1 MPRLIFCWGN
11 CHRSGRSARR
21 SASRGVLALLLVHL
35 AAAADAR
42 QLLVLYSNNRLLMG
56 NVALDSALR
65 QTLNANP
72 GQPVQIFSEFLD
84 EPEFGGDRYEL
95 TMSTYLRDKYADR
108 PPDAVL
114 IAGNTAMRFI
124 LRYRGRLFPAVPIVH
139 VAVTQE
145 VLQSVP
151 ALPPDIVGV
160 PVAWDFAGTVKQ
172 ALKWH
177 PRATHL
183 VIVFGASQQDVW
195 EPVVRP
201 EITPILGHV
210 QAEYLVGLTLPALQK
225 RLRELGS
232 DSVVLTFGFFK
243 DGDGRSYQL
252 NDSAALVAAASAAPV
267 YAPLD
272 TLMGTGVVGGRVLSY
287 EQIGRQ
293 AGEILERLFSGQPDW
308 QRMPPAPASVLQ
320 VDWRQIKRWGIDPKR
335 LPAGTEIHFR
345 PPPLWDEHRALVATA
360 ISIFLLQTALLTGLV
375 WQRVGRRRAE
385 AEALT
390 LSGRLITA
398 HEDERRWLAREL
410 HDDITQRL
418 AGLAIAA
425 AKLPGSES
433 APMDSDPRPSIRLEL
448 VRLSDDIH
456 DLSYRLHPSVIE
468 DVGLVDALKAE
479 CERIARAEFIRVD
492 VQSDRLP
499 QGLPNEVAL
508 GIYRIAQEAL
518 RNIARHAKAN
528 LVQLSLALIDGGL
541 RLAVSDNG
549 AGFESGLEPARAS
562 LGHASMRERIRLLGG
577 KLEIRSTPGRGTT
590 VVAWVPIPKAA
601 L

>member
-1 MPRLIFCWGN
+1 
-11 CHRSGRSARR
+11 
-21 SASRGVLALLLVHL
+21 
-35 AAAADAR
+35 
-42 QLLVLYSNNRLLMG
+42 
-56 NVALDSALR
+56 
-65 QTLNANP
+65 
-72 GQPVQIFSEFLD
+72 
-84 EPEFGGDRYEL
+84 
-95 TMSTYLRDKYADR
+95 
-108 PPDAVL
+108 
-114 IAGNTAMRFI
+114 
-124 LRYRGRLFPAVPIVH
+124 
-139 VAVTQE
+139 
-145 VLQSVP
+145 
-151 ALPPDIVGV
+151 
-160 PVAWDFAGTVKQ
+160 
-172 ALKWH
+172 
-177 PRATHL
+177 
-183 VIVFGASQQDVW
+183 
-195 EPVVRP
+195 
-201 EITPILGHV
+201 
-210 QAEYLVGLTLPALQK
+210 
-225 RLRELGS
+225 
-232 DSVVLTFGFFK
+232 
-243 DGDGRSYQL
+243 
-252 NDSAALVAAASAAPV
+252 
-267 YAPLD
+267 
-272 TLMGTGVVGGRVLSY
+272 LMGTGVVGGRVLSY